1 REPDKKREAKA
12 SLFFMPVAFTS
23 ILEIIFVGELV
34 KCISWL
40 GKKVQTI
47 NLAISST
54 LEIQRHNIAV

>member
-1 REPDKKREAKA
+1 MNQIKKRSE
-12 SLFFMPVAFTS
+12 SFSFFMPVAFTS
-23 ILEIIFVGELV
+23 TLEIIFVGELV